1 MNGRVFHIVDPDH
14 TVRQALGIML
24 RSMGAQAPAFDHA
37 EALIEAVSTARVPP
51 PDAVISEIRLPGMQ
65 GLQLLTHLRDASP
78 GTQVIL
84 ISAWADVPTVNRALR
99 AGALAC
105 LEKPWRELELTDLLC
120 EAIARRDAD
129 RQRLASLHA
138 ARERFAQLTERE
150 QAVFRMITDGC
161 LNKQIAASLGIAE
174 RTVEAHRSR
183 VLAKFGAAS
192 IAELVRTAVLLEEQ
206 TACRPAA

>member
-14 TVRQALGIML
+14 TVRQALGVML
-24 RSMGAQAPAFDHA
+24 RSMGANAPAFDHA
-37 EALIEAVSTARVPP
+37 EALIESINAARVPP

-65 GLQLLTHLRDASP
+65 GLQLLAHLRSSNP

-99 AGALAC
+99 TGALAC

-129 RQRLASLHA
+129 RQRIAALQT
-138 ARERFAQLTERE
+138 ARERFTQLTERE
-150 QAVFRMITDGC
+150 QAVFRMITEGC
-161 LNKQIAASLGIAE
+161 LNKQIAATLGIAE

-192 IAELVRTAVLLEEQ
+192 IAELVRTAVLLEQ
-206 TACRPAA
+206 QSSAGQAA